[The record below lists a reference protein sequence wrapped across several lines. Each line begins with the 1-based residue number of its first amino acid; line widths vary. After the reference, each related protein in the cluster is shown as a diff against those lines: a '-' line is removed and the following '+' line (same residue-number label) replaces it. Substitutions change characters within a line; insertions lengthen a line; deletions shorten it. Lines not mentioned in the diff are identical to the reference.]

1 MALYE
6 LISSNISFSS
16 YGIVRK
22 IDLWEEKEDC
32 KKEVLWSILM
42 KISGVAEEKKSAEVR
57 EQVLLMVFIDSLH
70 YNHD

>member
-1 MALYE
+1 M
-6 LISSNISFSS
+6 
-16 YGIVRK
+16 IVRK

-57 EQVLLMVFIDSLH
+57 EQVLLMVFICPS
-70 YNHD
+70 NFCQ